1 MMLQKVER
9 KVAGQAGVDVSRE
22 EGRLVISGSQQYSS
36 VCLAVPDEPVNGSLV
51 FFGGIIEDRRLERA
65 SPTALYA
72 LRRAGLKIARGPGD
86 RLYAVWPAR
95 GKRSEIVLELR
106 LFPPK
111 VTAWE
116 ASSVWPEY
124 APE

>member
-9 KVAGQAGVDVSRE
+9 KLAGQAGVDVSRE
-22 EGRLVISGSQQYSS
+22 GGRLMVSGSQQYFS

-51 FFGGIIEDRRLERA
+51 FFGDIIEDRRLERA